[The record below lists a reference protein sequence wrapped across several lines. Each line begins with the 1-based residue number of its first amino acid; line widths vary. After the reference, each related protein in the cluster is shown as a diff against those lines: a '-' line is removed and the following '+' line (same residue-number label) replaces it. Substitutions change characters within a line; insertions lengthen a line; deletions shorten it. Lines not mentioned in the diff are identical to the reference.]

1 MINLEVK
8 LAEPSS
14 HGRAAPL
21 RNQLPQLTAQS
32 FTTLLSEA
40 LSETLSKFGID
51 PSTIQ
56 LTVQGDGS
64 QSSATSQTSAATA
77 PGVVGAPVSVA
88 AVSAAPVSTTP
99 VAPVSTGPVSTNPFA
114 ASPATASA
122 AAAAATAPA
131 KHWYASNPSD
141 DAYWAEQPAAVQQ
154 LREIDD
160 LDQRKQL
167 GEQLASAGYNID
179 VPIMVWGWDAAKV
192 MAARQ
197 SYGYTWVPSALQQ
210 PVSAAP
216 GITGPGM
223 TPYDPKNPPKGSIE
237 V

>member
-8 LAEPSS
+8 LADLSS
-14 HGRAAPL
+14 NAGAATL
-21 RNQLPQLTAQS
+21 KNQLPQLSAQS
-32 FTTLLSEA
+32 FTALLSEA

-56 LTVQGDGS
+56 LTVQGEGS
-64 QSSATSQTSAATA
+64 QSSATSQISATIGTSVVTA
-77 PGVVGAPVSVA
+77 PVA
-88 AVSAAPVSTTP
+88 TSPIVASP
-99 VAPVSTGPVSTNPFA
+99 VA
-114 ASPATASA
+114 ASA
-122 AAAAATAPA
+122 AAAPTTVPS

-160 LDQRKQL
+160 IDQRKVL
-167 GEQLASAGYNID
+167 GETLASAGYNID
-179 VPIMVWGWDAAKV
+179 VPIMIWGWDAAKV

-210 PVSAAP
+210 PVSVAP
-216 GITGPGM
+216 GITGPGI